1 MRNEDHPLIDCPH
14 RGCARG
20 RQDYEQ
26 RLQEQPSRVVRSDVH
41 RTAPHTNWVEVT
53 SRCFP
58 PPLVVVSRTQLGE
71 KTDDVALSD
80 IRYATHYGLNSDI
93 AQRLKWAT
101 SGLMHRSKQFRY
113 LITSSTRCESYREL
127 EAGAGRVS
135 FAAVRISSLAAR

>member
-53 SRCFP
+53 SRRFP

-71 KTDDVALSD
+71 KTDDVAHD

-93 AQRLKWAT
+93 ARGPKRADCVAKVVGIRRIAK
-101 SGLMHRSKQFRY
+101 SGQF
-113 LITSSTRCESYREL
+113 
-127 EAGAGRVS
+127 
-135 FAAVRISSLAAR
+135 